1 MPHPLTHDDPPR
13 IGPFELV
20 ARLGSGGMGTV
31 YLARSPGGRTVA
43 LKTVHHR
50 FASQPEFR
58 TRFRLETDAAR
69 VIGGQYG
76 AQVVDADP
84 LADTPWLATAYVIG
98 PPLDDAVALC
108 GTLPEPAVRA
118 IGAALCDA
126 LGQLHRSDVVHR
138 DLKPSNILLT
148 ATGPKVIDFGIAR
161 AAGDDRLTRTGAAA
175 GTPAYMSP
183 EQATGGE
190 HTAAGEVF
198 ALAGVLVFAATG
210 RPPFGTGQPADLLY
224 RVRYAEPELSA
235 VPDGLRPVLER
246 CLAKDP
252 AQRPDMAELGSQL
265 REGTG
270 DVVDHLPDAVLADIA
285 RRGAAVW
292 EVRPSRLPAPSTED
306 MSTVSDVSRTSRPA
320 RRRLLA
326 AGGGLLVAGGAA
338 AWGLLRDGGGEK
350 ATGSPH
356 HGGAGSH
363 HTGAPRLAWKT
374 TGGAII
380 GDARLLRV
388 GGGLAMVSES
398 GLRCFDARTGKQR
411 GVNDELVTDST
422 ESTVVSD
429 GHRLFALDPG
439 ASTLR
444 IVPVD
449 FATGTVRSPLAT
461 LRGIAADDAR
471 FLAATDSALI
481 VEGKARRGWVRA
493 AVDPGTGQEMWR
505 RRIATPGDDE
515 IVATPVETTGLIRT
529 QGEQV
534 TLIDVRNGAP
544 RWTAKVPEKLTGGLS
559 VGARHTFSAGLLF
572 LGTWELMALRLSD
585 GKRAWSFGAGRDLG
599 TRDNKPGVQ
608 RYGPPVVQG
617 GVVYSAERE
626 RGLVALDAASGRLK
640 WDLKKGDGPVLA
652 FAAIPAADDAY
663 VYVSPDNDSQWAAAV
678 DRRTHRVVWTFQ
690 SPLADRG
697 GAFPRIMTHP
707 AAKRLIIGRGD
718 AVCALPLP

>member
-1 MPHPLTHDDPPR
+1 MPHPLSHDDPSR
-13 IGPFELV
+13 IGPFKLV

-43 LKTVHHR
+43 LKTMHHR
-50 FASQPEFR
+50 FAAQPEFR

-84 LADTPWLATAYVIG
+84 LADTPWLATAYVLG

-108 GTLPEPAVRA
+108 GALPEPAVRA

-138 DLKPSNILLT
+138 DLKPSNILVT

-161 AAGDDRLTRTGAAA
+161 AAGDARLTQTGAAA

-190 HTAAGEVF
+190 HTPAGEVF

-235 VPDGLRPVLER
+235 VPEGLRPTLER

-252 AQRPDMAELGSQL
+252 RQRPTTAELGARL

-270 DVVDHLPDAVLADIA
+270 DAVDHLPDAVLADIA

-292 EVRPSRLPAPSTED
+292 EVRPSRLPAPDAEN
-306 MSTVSDVSRTSRPA
+306 MSAVSDASRSPRLG
-320 RRRLLA
+320 RRRLLT
-326 AGGGLLVAGGAA
+326 AGGGLLVAGSAAA
-338 AWGLLRDGGGEK
+338 AWALLRDGSGKNG
-350 ATGSPH
+350 ADSPRR
-356 HGGAGSH
+356 GAARPD
-363 HTGAPRLAWKT
+363 TGAPRIAWKT
-374 TGGAII
+374 AGGTI
-380 GDARLLRV
+380 GEDARLLRV
-388 GGGLAMVSES
+388 GDGLAMVSES
-398 GLRCFDARTGKQR
+398 GLRCFDARTGKRR
-411 GVNDELVTDST
+411 GVNDELVTDSC
-422 ESTVVSD
+422 VVSD
-429 GHRLFALDPG
+429 GRRLFALDPG
-439 ASTLR
+439 PSTLR

-449 FATGTVRSPLAT
+449 FVTGTTRSPLAT
-461 LRGIAADDAR
+461 LRGIAAQDAR
-471 FLAATDSALI
+471 ILAATDSALI
-481 VEGKARRGWVRA
+481 VEGKARKGWVRA
-493 AVDPGTGQEMWR
+493 AVDPGTGHEMWR
-505 RRIATPGDDE
+505 RRMAVPGDDE
-515 IVATPVETTGLIRT
+515 IVATPVEAGLIRT

-534 TLIDVRNGAP
+534 TLIDLRNGAP
-544 RWTAKVPEKLTGGLS
+544 RWTVEVPEKLTGGLL

-572 LGTWELMALRLSD
+572 LGTWELVALRLSD
-585 GKRAWSFGAGRDLG
+585 GKRAWGFGAGRTSG
-599 TRDNKPGVQ
+599 TGDKPG
-608 RYGPPVVQG
+608 RRHYGPPVVQG
-617 GVVYSAERE
+617 GVVYAAERE
-626 RGLVALDAASGRLK
+626 CGLVALDAESGRLL
-640 WDLKKGDGPVLA
+640 WDQKKGDGPVLEFGA
-652 FAAIPAADDAY
+652 TLAADDGY

-678 DRRTHRVVWTFQ
+678 DRRTHRVAWTFQ
-690 SPLADRG
+690 SPLGDRG
-697 GAFPRIMTHP
+697 GGFSTIMTHS
-707 AAKRLIIGRGD
+707 AAQRLIIGRGD